1 LLEITMGRRFS
12 LVQDHSALCRNVN
25 YTNECPMCM
34 CETYQS
40 VLVNMEQHNYGAIV
54 AILSLRNEAA
64 EMREDSPDSGYL

>member
-1 LLEITMGRRFS
+1 
-12 LVQDHSALCRNVN
+12 
-25 YTNECPMCM
+25 MCM